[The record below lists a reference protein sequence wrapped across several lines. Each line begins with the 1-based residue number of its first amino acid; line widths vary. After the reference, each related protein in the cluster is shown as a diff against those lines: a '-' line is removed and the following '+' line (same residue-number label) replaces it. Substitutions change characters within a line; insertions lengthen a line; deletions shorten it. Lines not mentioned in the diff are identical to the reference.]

1 VASWPMARSAERL
14 NMGIIVIKEYQ
25 MGDVIDV
32 VTYISIRLNTKM
44 VILLL

>member
-1 VASWPMARSAERL
+1 MARSAERL